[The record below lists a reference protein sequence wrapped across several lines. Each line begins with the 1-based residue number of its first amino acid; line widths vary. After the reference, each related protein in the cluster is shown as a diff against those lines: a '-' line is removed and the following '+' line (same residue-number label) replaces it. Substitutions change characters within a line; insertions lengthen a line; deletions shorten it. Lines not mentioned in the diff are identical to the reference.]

1 MAPRFRFSEVGM
13 DVKRSMRSI
22 FLSLVGAAVPGAAV
36 AQASGGVLTLDQAL
50 NRARLEAPVL
60 LSAKARIEEARG
72 RLKGS
77 SILLQANPAVEGI
90 VGPRLSD
97 QGRTIDG
104 ELSVSQDFEALGRR
118 SARIAGAQT
127 GVTKEIAASRET
139 GRALLR
145 DVTVSFMRALAAS
158 EKLKV
163 LTTADEV
170 ASGFLTTAERRYQA
184 GDIPILEVNLAKNG
198 AARAR
203 AELRSGRA
211 ELVIS
216 LGALRVL
223 LGMSSEEE
231 FSVSGDLT
239 SLKKYELAALVSS
252 AGDRPD
258 IRVLESELQGALS
271 AVRLGNTF
279 KSPDFGLIARYQRD
293 QGDNIAQ
300 AGVRVTIP
308 VFSRGQELT
317 ATGNARATRIRG
329 ELEAIKTAIRNE
341 VRTAFD
347 AYTYRAAA
355 LQELERLAL
364 PSLLENETLARRS
377 YEEGEIGLA
386 ELLLIRRE
394 ILETRLAYVNTLLE
408 AALAGVELEFKS
420 GVLR

>member
-1 MAPRFRFSEVGM
+1 MN
-13 DVKRSMRSI
+13 VKRSIRSI
-22 FLSLVGAAVPGAAV
+22 FLLMLLPAMSNGSAL
-36 AQASGGVLTLDQAL
+36 AQAPGSALTLDQAL
-50 NRARLEAPVL
+50 NRARLKAPVL
-60 LSAKARIEEARG
+60 LSARARIEEARG
-72 RLKGS
+72 RLKGA
-77 SILLQANPAVEGI
+77 SIILQANPAVEGTL
-90 VGPRLSD
+90 GPRLSN
-97 QGRTIDG
+97 QGSTMDG

-118 SARIAGAQT
+118 AARIAGAQT
-127 GVTKEIAASRET
+127 GVTREIAASREA
-139 GRALLR
+139 GRMLLR
-145 DVTVSFMRALAAS
+145 DVAIAFIKALAAS

-170 ASGFLTTAERRYQA
+170 SSGFLATAERRYQA
-184 GDIPILEVNLAKNG
+184 GDITILEVNLAKNG

-211 ELVIS
+211 EQVIS
-216 LGALRVL
+216 LGELRL
-223 LGMSSEEE
+223 FLGMFPEEE

-239 SLKKYELAALVSS
+239 RSKKYELAALVST
-252 AGDRPD
+252 AEDRPD
-258 IRVLESELQGALS
+258 IRVLESELQGAL
-271 AVRLGNTF
+271 ADVRMGSTF
-279 KSPDFGLIARYQRD
+279 KSPDFGLVARYQRD

-300 AGVRVTIP
+300 AGVRVTLP

-317 ATGNARATRIRG
+317 ATGNARAARIRG
-329 ELEAIKTAIRNE
+329 EVEAIKTAIRNE

-347 AYTYRAAA
+347 AYAYRAEA

-394 ILETRLAYVNTLLE
+394 ILETRLAYVSTLLD
-408 AALAGVELEFKS
+408 AALSGVDLEFKS

>member
-1 MAPRFRFSEVGM
+1 MKGR
-13 DVKRSMRSI
+13 RSMQAQ
-22 FLSLVGAAVPGAAV
+22 LLLLLVFGMAAPSH
-36 AQASGGVLTLDQAL
+36 AQTHGQANVLTLEQAL
-50 NRARLEAPVL
+50 NRARLKAPAL

-72 RLKGS
+72 RLKGA
-77 SILLQANPAVEGI
+77 SIFLQANPAVEGT

-97 QGRTIDG
+97 QGRTTDG
-104 ELSVSQDFEALGRR
+104 DISVTQDFEAIGRR

-127 GVTKEIAASRET
+127 GVTREIAASREA
-139 GRALLR
+139 GRVLLR
-145 DVTVSFMRALAAS
+145 DVAIAFTRALATN

-163 LTTADEV
+163 LTTAEQV
-170 ASGFLTTAERRYQA
+170 SSGFLDTAERRYQA

-198 AARAR
+198 AARSR

-211 ELVIS
+211 ELVTS
-216 LGALRVL
+216 FGELRVL
-223 LGMSSEEE
+223 LGMSPEEE

-239 SLKKYELAALVSS
+239 TPKKYDVTALVST
-252 AGDRPD
+252 ADDRPD

-271 AVRLGNTF
+271 DVRLGNTF
-279 KSPDFGLIARYQRD
+279 KSPDFGVTARYQRD
-293 QGDNIAQ
+293 QGDNIVQ
-300 AGVRVTIP
+300 GGVRVSLP

-317 ATGNARATRIRG
+317 ATGNARAARIRG

-341 VRTAFD
+341 IKTAFD
-347 AYTYRAAA
+347 AYTYRAEA

-394 ILETRLAYVNTLLE
+394 ILETRLAYVTTLLD
-408 AALAGVELEFKS
+408 AALAGVDLEFKS

>member
-1 MAPRFRFSEVGM
+1 MKIKQLTQGLFL
-13 DVKRSMRSI
+13 
-22 FLSLVGAAVPGAAV
+22 LSLVSGIALPGMV
-36 AQASGGVLTLDQAL
+36 QAQTPDTVLTLEQAL
-50 NRARLEAPVL
+50 NRARLKAPVL
-60 LSAKARIEEARG
+60 LSARARIEEARG
-72 RLKGS
+72 RLKGA
-77 SILLQANPAVEGI
+77 SILLQANPAFEGTA
-90 VGPRLSD
+90 GPRFSEPSRFTAAD
-97 QGRTIDG
+97 VSI
-104 ELSVSQDFEALGRR
+104 SQDFDALGRR
-118 SARIAGAQT
+118 GARIAGAQT
-127 GVTKEIAASRET
+127 GVTREIAASREA
-139 GRALLR
+139 GRGLLR
-145 DVTVSFMRALAAS
+145 DVAVAFTRALAGD

-163 LTTADEV
+163 FTTADQI
-170 ASGFLTTAERRYQA
+170 ASGFLDTAERRYQA

-211 ELVIS
+211 ELAIS
-216 LGALRVL
+216 LGELRVL
-223 LGMSSEEE
+223 LGMSPEEE

-239 SLKKYELAALVSS
+239 SPKKYEPAALVST
-252 AGDRPD
+252 AEDRPD
-258 IRVLESELQGALS
+258 IRVLESELQGAL
-271 AVRLGNTF
+271 ADVRLGRTF
-279 KSPDFGLIARYQRD
+279 KSPDFGLVARYQRD

-300 AGVRVTIP
+300 AGVRVTLP

-317 ATGNARATRIRG
+317 ATGSARATRIRG

-347 AYTYRAAA
+347 AYIYRTEA

-394 ILETRLAYVNTLLE
+394 ALETRLAYVTTLLD
-408 AALAGVELEFKS
+408 AGLAGVDLEFKS